1 MEVCIIVEPLIKVIK
16 SSDPLLEKIL
26 ERNFLDHVQAADL
39 VSEVLTSVR
48 GLGDAAICEYTSR
61 FGGPNLLPG
70 QLKVTDEEIET
81 ACSLVEK
88 EYLLSLRLALKNIA
102 AFHQKQLER
111 SWFETQESGAIL
123 GQLVRPLERVGIYV
137 PGGKASYPSSVLMNA
152 VPARVAGVKEIAMV
166 TPPAGDGSVNPYTLA
181 AAAEAGAREIYKI
194 GGAQAI
200 AALAFGTSVVP
211 KVDKITGPGNIH
223 VTLAKRQVYGV
234 VDIDMLAGP
243 SEILI
248 IADGAAE
255 PSFIAADLLSQAEH
269 DEMASSVL
277 LTPCGELA
285 LRVQDEVARQVSL
298 LSRQDIMIR
307 SLECCGAIV
316 ITSDLEQAFA
326 LADRFAPE
334 HLEIMVNEPFSWLSR
349 VKNAG
354 AVFLGPHS
362 PEPAG
367 DYLAGPNHILPTG
380 GTARFYSPLGVAAF
394 LKKTSLIAYTGAAL
408 EKDADAIVKLAEVE
422 GLFAHAN
429 AVKVRLK
436 KYAKEKGKGDE

>member
-1 MEVCIIVEPLIKVIK
+1 MVVEPIIKVIK

-26 ERNFLDHVQAADL
+26 ERNFLDQVQAAGL
-39 VSEVLTSVR
+39 VNEVLTSVR
-48 GLGDAAICEYTSR
+48 TWGDTAVCDYTRR
-61 FGGPNLLPG
+61 FGGPELQPG
-70 QLKVTDEEIET
+70 DLRVRDEEIEA
-81 ACSLVEK
+81 ACSLVGQD
-88 EYLLSLRLALKNIA
+88 YLRALRRALDNITT
-102 AFHQKQLER
+102 FHRKQLQQ

-181 AAAEAGAREIYKI
+181 AAAEAGVCEIYKI

-200 AALAFGTSVVP
+200 AALAFGTAVVP
-211 KVDKITGPGNIH
+211 RVDKITGPGNIH

-248 IADGAAE
+248 IADAAAD

-277 LTPCGELA
+277 LTPCRELA
-285 LRVQDEVARQVSL
+285 VRVQEEVAGQLAL
-298 LSRQDIMIR
+298 LDRRDIIGR
-307 SLECCGAIV
+307 SLERYGAIV
-316 ITSDLEQAFA
+316 ITVDLEQAFQ
-326 LADRFAPE
+326 LAGRFAPE
-334 HLEIMVNEPFSWLSR
+334 HLEIMVDEPFHWLSR

-354 AVFLGPHS
+354 AVFLGPHT

-367 DYLAGPNHILPTG
+367 DYLAGPNHVLPTG
-380 GTARFYSPLGVAAF
+380 GTARFYSPLGVEAF

-408 EKDADAIVKLAEVE
+408 EKEAEAIVKLAEVE
-422 GLFAHAN
+422 GLSAHAN
-429 AVKVRLK
+429 AVKVRMK
-436 KYAKEKGKGDE
+436 KYEKEKGKGDE